1 MPNSIFI
8 DTSFVIALING
19 NDQYHG
25 QAQSLS
31 HQFENSPLITTD
43 AVLLEICNALAR
55 DFRQEA
61 IQITEVLR
69 TAKDTEVIEIRRS
82 LFEEGFEAYQK
93 YDDKNWGLVD
103 CISFVVMWQRGL
115 TYALTFDGDFKQAGF
130 TVLPEQI

>member
-1 MPNSIFI
+1 MPNSIFV

-19 NDQYHG
+19 NDQYHN

-43 AVLLEICNALAR
+43 AVLLEICNALAK

-69 TAKDTEVIEIRRS
+69 TGKDTEVIEIRTS
-82 LFEEGFEAYQK
+82 LFEEGFETYQK
-93 YDDKNWGLVD
+93 YDDNSWGLVD
-103 CISFVVMWQRGL
+103 CISFVVMWERGL
-115 TYALTFDGDFKQAGF
+115 NYALTFDGDFKQAGF
-130 TVLPEQI
+130 TVLTEHI